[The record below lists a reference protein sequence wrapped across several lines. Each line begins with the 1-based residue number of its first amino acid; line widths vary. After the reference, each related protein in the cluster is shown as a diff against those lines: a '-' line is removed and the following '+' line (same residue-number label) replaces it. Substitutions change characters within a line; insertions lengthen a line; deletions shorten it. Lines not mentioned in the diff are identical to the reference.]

1 MKKIL
6 LLTLIGFCLCLI
18 SCYEINEIVE
28 INENG
33 SGTYATKMD
42 MSALIELMQS
52 IGSEEDFKKEGLDKQ
67 MDTVINFKS
76 FTDTASDLTA
86 DQKKLL
92 ETGKIHMVMNM
103 EEKKFIMDMD
113 FKFDDLKELEM
124 LMSGAGTSNM
134 GKSFSSAFKGNDT
147 TQRQVGGPSD
157 LELGNVSQVYD
168 VKVEKNRISKT
179 LNKARYDSLMA
190 NPQMAQMQ
198 QMTGSGMEILYTQ
211 TIKFPRPVKT
221 SDNAIIKLS
230 ADKRTATIKYNLLD
244 AFSNPDKYGF
254 VIEY

>member
-1 MKKIL
+1 
-6 LLTLIGFCLCLI
+6 
-18 SCYEINEIVE
+18 
-28 INENG
+28 
-33 SGTYATKMD
+33 
-42 MSALIELMQS
+42 
-52 IGSEEDFKKEGLDKQ
+52 
-67 MDTVINFKS
+67 
-76 FTDTASDLTA
+76 
-86 DQKKLL
+86 
-92 ETGKIHMVMNM
+92 
-103 EEKKFIMDMD
+103 MDMD

-134 GKSFSSAFKGNDT
+134 GKSFSSAFKGNDS
-147 TQRQVGGPSD
+147 TQRQVGGPTD

-168 VKVEKNRISKT
+168 VKVEKNKISKT

-221 SDNAIIKLS
+221 SDNAIVKLS
-230 ADKRTATIKYNLLD
+230 GDKRTATIKYNLLD